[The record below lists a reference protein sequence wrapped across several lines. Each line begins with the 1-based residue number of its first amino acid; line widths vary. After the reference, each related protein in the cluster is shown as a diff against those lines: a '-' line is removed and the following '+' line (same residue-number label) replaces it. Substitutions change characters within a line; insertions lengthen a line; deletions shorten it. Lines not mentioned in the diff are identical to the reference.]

1 MQCEIDHESQ
11 KCCTT
16 MALQVRPRCR
26 SNGSSFVYE
35 IDRDNKST
43 MTHDEYKIS
52 IGVGFLIFLF
62 KVGKQWEPN
71 RGPVTKQFAMRLWK
85 IICSTN

>member
-35 IDRDNKST
+35 IDHDNKST

-62 KVGKQWEPN
+62 KVWKTMG
-71 RGPVTKQFAMRLWK
+71 TKQGAGDETVCHETLE
-85 IICSTN
+85 NNLQY